1 MYQGFSVG
9 WRHDDHTYGKFQEE
23 VSGHPWER
31 SRELRESAGEVQA
44 DPRRF
49 RATSNGDPDL
59 CDTSV
64 VLRLRAHASHGYNSD
79 ETRQKSACDSLQDDE
94 MEVSSA
100 DMYIAGKRALDPSE
114 PSCEILVD
122 QKL

>member
-1 MYQGFSVG
+1 MHQGLCVG
-9 WRHDDHTYGKFQEE
+9 WRHDDHMCSKFQEE
-23 VSGHPWER
+23 ASDDPWEM
-31 SRELRESAGEVQA
+31 SRELRGNAGEVLA

-49 RATSNGDPDL
+49 RAKSNGDPDL

-64 VLRLRAHASHGYNSD
+64 VLRLRAHASQGDNSD

-100 DMYIAGKRALDPSE
+100 DIATAGKMVPDPSE
-114 PSCEILVD
+114 PSCEIVGN